1 MKVVLSNKAYFN
13 CDDDELWEHCCAQTT
28 YQIFRPGAK
37 FPEVYITS
45 SKLGARLRS
54 IPASRLDILQSKGI
68 PLEIVDKRI
77 CVPAEIPKPSF
88 TLRKGIDGSIDQQ
101 EILDACD
108 DTCLINGN
116 PGFGKTIT
124 ALAIAHKLQQKT
136 LVICTNVSIREQW
149 EAEIEKWFGFKPG
162 VIGSGKYD
170 ISKPIT
176 VSNIQTVN
184 KHSTLL
190 SKEFG
195 LVIVDEVHHCVATTF
210 SNFLEF
216 SHARYKIGL
225 SGTLKR
231 KDGLNVMF
239 KDYFGYTIHIPSKNN
254 VVDPEIH
261 IYPLEVE
268 LSGNQMVAWAN
279 RANDVY
285 NNDDYRDHLIESCY
299 LYWKAGHKVLFVSDR
314 TELIEYVGEILE
326 EFNVPVYK
334 IIGSTANRG
343 EVIEELS
350 NGGPCVLTAAQSIF
364 SEGISVNSLSCLITA
379 SLLNNEALLE
389 QLVGR
394 IQRIV
399 PGKPRPI
406 VVDTMLKGGIAMG
419 QARGRRAVYINNG
432 WDIVMMTPEQQHKFK
447 EIVFAKHPQ
456 N

>member
-13 CDDDELWEHCCAQTT
+13 CDSDELWDHCCAHTT
-28 YQIFRPGAK
+28 YQIFKPGAK
-37 FPEVYITS
+37 FPTVFINH
-45 SKLGARLRS
+45 SKLGDRLRA
-54 IPASRLDILQSKGI
+54 IPASRLDILESQGI
-68 PLEIVDKRI
+68 PLTIIDKRVT
-77 CVPAEIPKPSF
+77 VPVEIPKPGF
-88 TLRKGIDGSIDQQ
+88 TLRKGVDGSIDQQ
-101 EILDACD
+101 EIYDACN

-124 ALAIAHKLQQKT
+124 ALAIAYKLQQKT

-184 KHSTLL
+184 KHATLL
-190 SKEFG
+190 AKEFG

-210 SNFLEF
+210 TNFLEF
-216 SHARYKIGL
+216 SAARYKIGL

-239 KDYFGYTIHIPSKNN
+239 KDFFGFTIHVPTKNN
-254 VVDPEIH
+254 VVDPTIH
-261 IYPLEVE
+261 IYPVDVE

-285 NNDDYRDHLIESCY
+285 NDDDYRNHLIEACY
-299 LYWKAGHKVLFVSDR
+299 LYWKLGHKVLFVSDR
-314 TELIEYVGEILE
+314 TELIEYVGEVLQ

-334 IIGSTANRG
+334 VIGSTDDRA
-343 EVIEELS
+343 EVLEQVS
-350 NGGPCVLTAAQSIF
+350 KGPPCVLTAAQSIF
-364 SEGISVNSLSCLITA
+364 AEGISLNELSCLIMA

-399 PGKPRPI
+399 PGKLDPI
-406 VVDTMLKGGIAMG
+406 VVDTMLKGGLAMG
-419 QARGRRAVYINNG
+419 QARGRRSVYINNG
-432 WDIVMMTPEQQHKFK
+432 WEIVMMTPERQVEFRK
-447 EIVFAKHPQ
+447 IVFAKESE